1 MLQGVF
7 YESNCF
13 HVTGKFIAIVLEAR
27 NWTLFCTSLMQLL
40 SCVPKMDIPWNVYFG
55 FKWFFLEIFPQK

>member
-13 HVTGKFIAIVLEAR
+13 HVTGMFIAIFLEAR
-27 NWTLFCTSLMQLL
+27 NWTLFCASLMQLL
-40 SCVPKMDIPWNVYFG
+40 SCSFKMDISWNVYFG
-55 FKWFFLEIFPQK
+55 FKWFSFEIFPQK

>member
-13 HVTGKFIAIVLEAR
+13 HVTDMFIAIFIEAR
-27 NWTLFCTSLMQLL
+27 NWTLFCASLMQLL
-40 SCVPKMDIPWNVYFG
+40 SRVSKMATSWNVYFG
-55 FKWFFLEIFPQK
+55 VKWFSLEIFPQK